1 MKGYSAIPPCVLA
14 CVIEKS
20 LSRLVGRGAMEGGL
34 QGDDGRK
41 DNSEQITVNNENNV

>member
-14 CVIEKS
+14 CVIEK
-20 LSRLVGRGAMEGGL
+20 GGAMEGGL

-41 DNSEQITVNNENNV
+41 DNSEKITVNS